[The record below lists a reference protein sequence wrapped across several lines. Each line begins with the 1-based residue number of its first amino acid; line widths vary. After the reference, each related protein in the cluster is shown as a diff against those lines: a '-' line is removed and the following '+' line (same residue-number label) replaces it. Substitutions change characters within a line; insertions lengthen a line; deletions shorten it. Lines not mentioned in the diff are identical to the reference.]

1 MSHKLTLHTD
11 SMQKHSEH
19 EHSTVAGSPTPD
31 PVASPDVPTVSSA
44 DLTGAIDSAKE
55 YLLGEQR
62 EDGHW
67 RAELEGGSILESEYI
82 FAKYVVGERPETR
95 PKLRKAAEGL
105 RRQQLD
111 DGGWGTFPQGSTD
124 VSASVEA
131 YFVLKLVGDD
141 PDAPHMRRARRAIHE
156 QGGVE
161 ACNTYTQIYL
171 ALFGQYDWASTPAIP
186 PEMILLPDW
195 FPFSIYDMSS
205 WTRGIVVPLSIIW
218 ALKPEV
224 PVPEHADIDE
234 LYTETSPPAPVNA
247 PEDETERLWWQFF
260 QTVDTALKQAERF
273 PVKPLRGRAIRK
285 AEQWILDHLEKSDG
299 VGAIFPPIVNTIIAF
314 HALGYET
321 DDPALRSQIEELEN
335 LEIEEEDSM
344 RVQPCLSPV
353 WDTSQALMAL
363 LSTDLA
369 GTHDALQQ
377 AGEWLLDQEVEEPG
391 DWAVTNPDAPVGGWY
406 FEYNNEFYPDTD
418 DTAEILYGLK
428 HLRFDSEEKEQERT
442 RAIDRGLSWLL
453 AMQNSD
459 GGWAAFDKDCDNEVL
474 TYVPFADHN
483 AMIDPSHVGLTGRIV
498 EALSDFGYDR
508 TDPPIARAVEFLK
521 EEQEDDGTWFGRWGC
536 NYIYGTWLALSGLKA
551 AGVDLDQPRYRRAE
565 AWIRQQQNEDGG
577 WGETLASYEDPS
589 LKGTGESTASQTAWA
604 LMGLFAM
611 DEYDS
616 EAVRRGVRYLLRT
629 QHADGSWSEEQWTG
643 TGFPEVFYLK
653 YHMYPV
659 YFPTLVLAKYR
670 DKM

>member
-1 MSHKLTLHTD
+1 
-11 SMQKHSEH
+11 MQKSSDPN
-19 EHSTVAGSPTPD
+19 HSTTKDA
-31 PVASPDVPTVSSA
+31 ASPDAVSASGSSPLA
-44 DLTGAIDSAKE
+44 APNVSRALDRGKD
-55 YLLGEQR
+55 YLLDQQNA
-62 EDGHW
+62 DGHW

-82 FAKYVVGERPETR
+82 FAKYVVGERPETH
-95 PKLRKAAEGL
+95 PKLRKAAECL

-111 DGGWGTFPQGSTD
+111 DGGWGTFPQDSTD

-131 YFVLKLVGDD
+131 YFVLKLMGDD

-171 ALFGQYDWASTPAIP
+171 ALFGQYDWAKTPAIP

-224 PVPEHADIDE
+224 PVPDHAHIDE
-234 LYTETSPPAPVNA
+234 LYTEKSAPDPVNA
-247 PEDETERLWWQFF
+247 PEDSTERVWWHFF
-260 QTVDTALKQAERF
+260 QTVDTVLKQAEQF
-273 PVKPLRGRAIRK
+273 PVKPLRRRALRE
-285 AEQWILDHLEKSDG
+285 AEEWILAHLEKSDG

-314 HALGYET
+314 DALGYET

-344 RVQPCLSPV
+344 RLQPCLSPV

-363 LSTDLA
+363 LSTDLS
-369 GTHDALQQ
+369 GTHEALRK
-377 AGEWLLDQEVEEPG
+377 AGEWLLDHEVEEPG
-391 DWAVTNPDAPVGGWY
+391 DVARVNPDVPVGGWY

-428 HLRFDSEEKEQERT
+428 HLRFDDEETEAERT
-442 RAIDRGLSWLL
+442 AAIDRGLSWLL

-483 AMIDPSHVGLTGRIV
+483 AMIDPSHVDLTGRIL
-498 EALSDFGYDR
+498 EMLAAFGYDR
-508 TDPPIARAVEFLK
+508 SDPPIARAVAFL
-521 EEQEDDGTWFGRWGC
+521 EDRQEDDGTWFGRWGC
-536 NYIYGTWLALSGLKA
+536 NYIYGTWLALSGLEA
-551 AGVDLDQPRYRRAE
+551 AGVDLDRPRYRRSVE
-565 AWIRQQQNEDGG
+565 WIRRQQNDDGG

-589 LKGTGESTASQTAWA
+589 LKGTGKSTASQTAWA
-604 LMGLFAM
+604 LMGLFTA
-611 DEYDS
+611 DDYDS
-616 EAVRRGVRYLLRT
+616 AAVRDGVRYLLRT
-629 QHADGSWSEEQWTG
+629 QHADGSWSDDRWTG

-659 YFPTLVLAKYR
+659 YFPILALAKYR
-670 DKM
+670 ENS

>member
-1 MSHKLTLHTD
+1 
-11 SMQKHSEH
+11 MQESSEH
-19 EHSTVAGSPTPD
+19 EHSTAAHSGSPD
-31 PVASPDVPTVSSA
+31 PAVSAESPSVSAADVTSA
-44 DLTGAIDSAKE
+44 LDDATG
-55 YLLGEQR
+55 YLLGEQQD
-62 EDGHW
+62 DGHW

-82 FAKYVVGERPETR
+82 FAKYVIGERPDTH
-95 PKLRKAAEGL
+95 PKLRKAAECL

-111 DGGWGTFPQGSTD
+111 DGAWGTFPQGSTD

-131 YFVLKLVGDD
+131 YFVLKLMGDD
-141 PDAPHMRRARRAIHE
+141 PEAPHMRRARRAIHE

-171 ALFGQYDWASTPAIP
+171 ALFGQYDWAKTPAIP

-205 WTRGIVVPLSIIW
+205 WSRGIVVPLSIMW

-224 PVPEHADIDE
+224 PVPEHAHIDE
-234 LYTETSPPAPVNA
+234 LYTDTPAPDPVNA
-247 PEDETERLWWQFF
+247 PEDTTERVWWNFF
-260 QTVDTALKQAERF
+260 QTVDTTLKQIERF
-273 PVKPLRGRAIRK
+273 PVNPLRNRALRE

-314 HALGYET
+314 DALGYET

-344 RVQPCLSPV
+344 RLQPCLSPV
-353 WDTSQALMAL
+353 WDTSQATMAL
-363 LSTDLA
+363 LSTDLS
-369 GTHDALQQ
+369 GTHEDLQQ
-377 AGEWLLDQEVEEPG
+377 AGRWLLDHEVEEPG

-428 HLRFDSEEKEQERT
+428 HIRFDSDEKEQERT
-442 RAIDRGLSWLL
+442 AAIDRGLSWLL

-459 GGWAAFDKDCDNEVL
+459 GGWGAFDKDCDNEVL

-498 EALSDFGYDR
+498 EMLAAFDYDR
-508 TDPPIARAVEFLK
+508 SDPPVARAVDFLK
-521 EEQEDDGTWFGRWGC
+521 NEQEEDGTWFGRWGC

-551 AGVDLDQPRYRRAE
+551 AGVDLDQPRYQRAID
-565 AWIRQQQNEDGG
+565 WIRRQQNDDGG
-577 WGETLASYEDPS
+577 WGETLASYDDPS

-604 LMGLFAM
+604 LMALLAVG
-611 DEYDS
+611 EGDS
-616 EAVRRGVRYLLRT
+616 EAVRDGVRYLLRT
-629 QHADGSWSEEQWTG
+629 QHADGSWSEEHWTG

-659 YFPTLVLAKYR
+659 YFPILALARYQEEL
-670 DKM
+670 

>member
-1 MSHKLTLHTD
+1 MQEYTEQNTSTD
-11 SMQKHSEH
+11 TDTPIPDSGPSSNGHS
-19 EHSTVAGSPTPD
+19 VSP
-31 PVASPDVPTVSSA
+31 ADVE
-44 DLTGAIDSAKE
+44 GAIDGAKE
-55 YLLGEQR
+55 YLLGEQH

-82 FAKYVVGERPETR
+82 FAKYVIGERPEDS
-95 PKLRKAAEGL
+95 PKLRKAAECL

-111 DGGWGTFPQGSTD
+111 DAGWGTFPGDSTD

-131 YFVLKLVGDD
+131 YFVLKLMGDD
-141 PDAPHMRRARRAIHE
+141 PEAPHMRRARRAIHE
-156 QGGVE
+156 QGGVK

-171 ALFGQYDWASTPAIP
+171 ALFGQYDWEKCPAIP
-186 PEMILLPDW
+186 PEMMLLPDW

-224 PVPEHADIDE
+224 PVPERAHIDE
-234 LYTETSPPAPVNA
+234 LYTEKPAPDPVHK
-247 PEDETERLWWQFF
+247 PEDPTERIWWEFF
-260 QTVDTALKQAERF
+260 QTVDTTIKQAERF
-273 PVKPLRGRAIRK
+273 PANPLRGWALQK

-314 HALGYET
+314 DALGYET
-321 DDPALRSQIEELEN
+321 DDPVLQSQIQELEA
-335 LEIEEEDSM
+335 LEIEEEESM

-353 WDTSQALMAL
+353 WDTSQSLVTL
-363 LSTDLA
+363 LDTDLPE
-369 GTHDALQQ
+369 THDALQK
-377 AGEWLLDQEVEEPG
+377 AGDWLLDREVEARG
-391 DWAVTNPDAPVGGWY
+391 DWAVTNPEAPLGGWY

-418 DTAEILYGLK
+418 DTAEVLHGLNRI
-428 HLRFDSEEKEQERT
+428 RFESEANEEKRKA
-442 RAIDRGLSWLL
+442 AIERGLSWLL

-498 EALSDFGYDR
+498 EALSEFGYDR

-551 AGVDLDQPRYRRAE
+551 AGVNLDQPRYRRAGE
-565 AWIRQQQNEDGG
+565 WIRRQQNDDGG
-577 WGETLASYEDPS
+577 WGETLASYDDPR

-604 LMGLFAM
+604 LMGLMTLDDA
-611 DEYDS
+611 ES
-616 EAVRRGVRYLLRT
+616 NAVRRGIRYLLRT
-629 QHADGSWSEEQWTG
+629 QHEDGSWSEAQWTG

-659 YFPTLVLAKYR
+659 YFPTLALAMYSEEF
-670 DKM
+670 